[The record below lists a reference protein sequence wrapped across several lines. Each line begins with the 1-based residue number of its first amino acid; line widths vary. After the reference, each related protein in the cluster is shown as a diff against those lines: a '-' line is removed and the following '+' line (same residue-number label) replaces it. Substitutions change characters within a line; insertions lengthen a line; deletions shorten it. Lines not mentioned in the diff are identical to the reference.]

1 MLETFPRG
9 FSAMS
14 SGRVTVS
21 SSTEGSSYNI
31 VEDINLLAASK
42 TLSKTRS
49 NIFHFKCDRDY

>member
-14 SGRVTVS
+14 SGRITVS

-31 VEDINLLAASK
+31 VENINLLAASK
-42 TLSKTRS
+42 
-49 NIFHFKCDRDY
+49 IFFFKKGDLFSI